1 MTIDTTTIDSNYPI
15 AGQSNSTAG
24 FRTNFA
30 ATKTLLGELQQQITD
45 LTPGDFPVLSAVAT
59 SGSYDDLTNKPTL
72 FSGSYTDLS
81 NTPTLFSGSYD
92 DLTNKPATLPTNA
105 AGVLTNNGTGTLTWE
120 PQEIIYRG
128 SSVLSS
134 TTSTVN
140 TEFSVARITD
150 ATTATLAAPT
160 APQQLEGVEITLIK
174 SSANTVVTVI
184 TVSSPGWTGAGTIT
198 LTEPGETATLINVN
212 ELWYVKSVNGAVI
225 A

>member
-1 MTIDTTTIDSNYPI
+1 MPTIDTTTIDSNYPI

-59 SGSYDDLTNKPTL
+59 SGSYTDLSNKPTL
-72 FSGSYTDLS
+72 FSGSYTDL
-81 NTPTLFSGSYD
+81 
-92 DLTNKPATLPTNA
+92 TNKPATLPTNA
-105 AGVLTNNGTGTLTWE
+105 VGVLTNNGTGTLTWE

-212 ELWYVKSVNGAVI
+212 ELWYIKSINGAVI

>member
-1 MTIDTTTIDSNYPI
+1 MPTIDTTTIDSNYPI

-45 LTPGDFPVLSAVAT
+45 LTPGDNPVLSAVAT

-72 FSGSYTDLS
+72 FSGSYTDL
-81 NTPTLFSGSYD
+81 
-92 DLTNKPATLPTNA
+92 TNKPATLPTNA
-105 AGVLTNNGTGTLTWE
+105 VGVLTNNGTGTLTWE

-184 TVSSPGWTGAGTIT
+184 TVSSPGWTGVGTIT

-212 ELWYVKSVNGAVI
+212 ELWYIKSINGAVI